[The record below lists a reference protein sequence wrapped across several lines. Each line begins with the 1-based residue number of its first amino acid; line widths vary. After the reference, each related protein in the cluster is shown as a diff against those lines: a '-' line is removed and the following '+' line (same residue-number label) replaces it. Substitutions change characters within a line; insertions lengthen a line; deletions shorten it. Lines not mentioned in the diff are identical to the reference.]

1 LIKAVGLRL
10 RLEPQAAQN
19 FGFAWEW

>member
-1 LIKAVGLRL
+1 LIKAGGLRL

-19 FGFAWEW
+19 FGFALEW